1 MDFRFLDKD
10 LDKVANAESAGVY
23 STRPLLRLGL
33 ALTFAAAVTVAGAVA
48 TGAGG
53 SWMLAAGLM
62 VGAFLALSI
71 GASDVANALGPAFG
85 AGAVSMRAGL
95 VSVALAEIAGALTAG
110 ARVSETLSTG
120 ILRPELVAGGGTA
133 PVMPAVMLAA
143 MLAAALWIWLAT
155 WAGAPVSTTH
165 AIVGGIAG
173 AGVARLGLD
182 APHWAGVARIA
193 MGWVASPLIAAV
205 IGAAL
210 LAFLRARI
218 HHAPDRIA
226 AAMRWLPRVVGA
238 GAAVL
243 AAYALTLWGA
253 PGRPALALALVALT
267 SVAAW
272 WATRARMRSQ
282 RMAGLRPREA
292 TERLFGPSL
301 IAAALLIGF
310 GHGANDVG
318 NVVAPLAVIA
328 RAGDVGAALPAAP
341 VWLATGALG
350 FALGAAL
357 YGRRLVR
364 MVGSRITRL
373 NPARAL
379 CVSLATALVLLGAT
393 WLGLP
398 VSTTHVAVG
407 GVFGVGFYREW
418 DERRTQRSQREAL
431 PPEELH
437 RRRLVRRTAVLRTL
451 AAWAV
456 TVPISGS
463 LAAAIAWAMG

>member
-1 MDFRFLDKD
+1 M
-10 LDKVANAESAGVY
+10 
-23 STRPLLRLGL
+23 
-33 ALTFAAAVTVAGAVA
+33 
-48 TGAGG
+48 
-53 SWMLAAGLM
+53 
-62 VGAFLALSI
+62 GAFLALSI
-71 GASDVANALGPAFG
+71 GANDTANAMGPAVG
-85 AGAVSMRAGL
+85 AGAISMRAGL
-95 VSVALAEIAGALTAG
+95 ALVAVAEIAGALTAG
-110 ARVSETLSTG
+110 ARVSATLTSD
-120 ILRPELVAGGGTA
+120 ILPAAGAGRA
-133 PVMPAVMLAA
+133 DAAAVMLAA
-143 MLAAALWIWLAT
+143 MIAAAIWITLAT

-463 LAAAIAWAMG
+463 LAAAISWAMG

>member
-71 GASDVANALGPAFG
+71 GANDVANALGPAVG
-85 AGAVSMRAGL
+85 GGAVSMRTGL
-95 VSVALAEIAGALTAG
+95 IAVALAEIAGALTAG
-110 ARVSETLSTG
+110 ARVSETLSTD
-120 ILRPELVAGGGTA
+120 ILRPDLGADGAAAT
-133 PVMPAVMLAA
+133 VMLAA
-143 MLAAALWIWLAT
+143 TLAAGFWIWLAT

-193 MGWVASPLIAAV
+193 LGWVASPLIAAV

-243 AAYALTLWGA
+243 ATYALTLWGA
-253 PGRPALALALVALT
+253 PEMPLSLALVALAG
-267 SVAAW
+267 VAAW
-272 WATRARMRSQ
+272 AVTRARMRSQ
-282 RMAGLRPREA
+282 RMSGLRPREA
-292 TERLFGPSL
+292 TERMFGPSL

-318 NVVAPLAVIA
+318 NVVAPLATIA
-328 RAGDVGAALPAAP
+328 RAADVGAALPAAP
-341 VWLATGALG
+341 LWLATGALG

-418 DERRTQRSQREAL
+418 DERRTQRSQRPAL

-456 TVPISGS
+456 TVPITGS

>member
-1 MDFRFLDKD
+1 MI
-10 LDKVANAESAGVY
+10 
-23 STRPLLRLGL
+23 STDSL
-33 ALTFAAAVTVAGAVA
+33 
-48 TGAGG
+48 
-53 SWMLAAGLM
+53 
-62 VGAFLALSI
+62 
-71 GASDVANALGPAFG
+71 
-85 AGAVSMRAGL
+85 
-95 VSVALAEIAGALTAG
+95 
-110 ARVSETLSTG
+110 
-120 ILRPELVAGGGTA
+120 
-133 PVMPAVMLAA
+133 
-143 MLAAALWIWLAT
+143 
-155 WAGAPVSTTH
+155 
-165 AIVGGIAG
+165 
-173 AGVARLGLD
+173 
-182 APHWAGVARIA
+182 ARIA
-193 MGWVASPLIAAV
+193 LDLQLGISHQDRFHRLIQSVRSLLCSDAS
-205 IGAAL
+205 AL
-210 LAFLRARI
+210 LRYEGGQFI
-218 HHAPDRIA
+218 
-226 AAMRWLPRVVGA
+226 
-238 GAAVL
+238 
-243 AAYALTLWGA
+243 
-253 PGRPALALALVALT
+253 
-267 SVAAW
+267 
-272 WATRARMRSQ
+272 
-282 RMAGLRPREA
+282 
-292 TERLFGPSL
+292 
-301 IAAALLIGF
+301 
-310 GHGANDVG
+310 
-318 NVVAPLAVIA
+318 PLAIDGLMQDVLGRRFRLADHPRMEAIA

-437 RRRLVRRTAVLRTL
+437 RRRLVRRTALLRTL